1 MLDPALSV
9 RHPVVTKMRIER
21 FFLYKKNEVQFDT
34 LLIKIDYKDKKDGG
48 NIQNNHGKNLKK
60 PERNSTKK

>member
-21 FFLYKKNEVQFDT
+21 FFLYKKNGVQFDT
-34 LLIKIDYKDKKDGG
+34 PIDKDRLQRQEGRWKYSEQLRKEFEETRE
-48 NIQNNHGKNLKK
+48 K
-60 PERNSTKK
+60 